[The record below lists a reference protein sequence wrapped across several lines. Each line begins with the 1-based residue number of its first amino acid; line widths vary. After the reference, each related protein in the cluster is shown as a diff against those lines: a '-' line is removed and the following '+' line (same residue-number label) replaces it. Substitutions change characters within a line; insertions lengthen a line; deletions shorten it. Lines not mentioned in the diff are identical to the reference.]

1 MKKLLVSLIVAGV
14 IVASLGTATVVSAQS
29 ETPQPYFGQNGGG
42 RYGYRVNS
50 DLYEH
55 DEVLHDLM
63 MEAWSAE
70 LGISV
75 DELNTR
81 LDGGESLSQIA
92 LSAGLT
98 FDEFWTLRDS
108 IRSTAV
114 EQALADGSITQEQ
127 ADLIQQSIQL
137 RAAGQARGAAGAGR
151 GMGGAMRGSGACLN
165 LP

>member
-14 IVASLGTATVVSAQS
+14 IVAALGTATVVSAQS

-50 DLYEH
+50 DLYEQ

-75 DELNTR
+75 DELNAR
-81 LDGGESLSQIA
+81 LDGGETLSQIA
-92 LSAGLT
+92 LAAGLS
-98 FDEFWTLRDS
+98 FDEFWALSDS
-108 IRSTAV
+108 IRTDAA

-127 ADLIQQSIQL
+127 ASLIQQSIQV
-137 RAAGQARGAAGAGR
+137 RAGGHARGAAGAVR

-165 LP
+165 QP

>member
-14 IVASLGTATVVSAQS
+14 IVAALGTATVVSAQS

-50 DLYEH
+50 DLYEQ

-63 MEAWSAE
+63 MEAWSVE

-75 DELNTR
+75 DELNAR
-81 LDGGESLSQIA
+81 LDGGETLSQIA
-92 LSAGLT
+92 LSTGLSL
-98 FDEFWTLRDS
+98 DEFLTLSDS
-108 IRSTAV
+108 IRADAT
-114 EQALADGSITQEQ
+114 EQALADGLITQEQ
-127 ADLIQQSIQL
+127 ANLIQQSIQV
-137 RAAGQARGAAGAGR
+137 RAGGQARGAAAAVR

>member
-1 MKKLLVSLIVAGV
+1 MKKLMVSLIVVGV
-14 IVASLGTATVVSAQS
+14 IAASLGTATVVSAQS

-42 RYGYRVNS
+42 RYGYQVNS
-50 DLYEH
+50 DLYEQ

-75 DELNTR
+75 DELNVR

-92 LSAGLT
+92 LSAGLSL
-98 FDEFWTLRDS
+98 DEFWALSDS
-108 IRSTAV
+108 IRAAAA
-114 EQALADGSITQEQ
+114 EQALTDGMITQEQ
-127 ADLIQQSIQL
+127 ADLIQQSIQV
-137 RAAGQARGAAGAGR
+137 RAAGQARGGTGAGR
-151 GMGGAMRGSGACLN
+151 GMGGAMRGSGTCLN